1 MKREN
6 IRGMR
11 CSNQTQF
18 PARPNQQ
25 HASICN
31 KKKTAASAL
40 QETASGAK
48 FPPQPW
54 APNPRV
60 CAGGPTPS
68 QLHVCFLKQPHRAM
82 RVFRRAPCTAMLMT
96 GTGPAPLTWRPA
108 PVTMTR
114 ARPRS
119 WAVAHASKSSRL
131 ASMNGEELAPHRGRK
146 STG

>member
-6 IRGMR
+6 IRGRR

-18 PARPNQQ
+18 PRTPKISSMPASAIKKNQQ
-25 HASICN
+25 HLPR
-31 KKKTAASAL
+31 KKQHL
-40 QETASGAK
+40 E
-48 FPPQPW
+48 
-54 APNPRV
+54 PNFRRSRELRILA
-60 CAGGPTPS
+60 CTPS

-108 PVTMTR
+108 PATMTR